1 MSSTNGTNGTNGT
14 KEAPV
19 VDAAIATRPND
30 LEAVP
35 GLLKDLNDNI
45 GTLSADDHQARYG
58 LLLKARSIVQALEA
72 PRETMIKHCWAQVGP
87 LPRSTDMRV
96 TRLDQLETK
105 TGAIAGINFG
115 VYTGLWKLMAKNGDR
130 TQMVKDLA
138 EALGVDPALSCSP
151 YIMKVDSCA
160 ILVPWAIS
168 RRQASMS
175 ISLPTSQKSLSL
187 PMIGDG
193 YIAMTSCTG
202 AGPLRFHEYSRKR
215 GLKYPTDAKDTPMMY
230 AYNTDKDMFAWQQDL
245 GYGTHFN
252 HHMSGYRQGRRPWMA
267 PGFFPIKERLIE
279 GANTDADAPFLVDIG
294 GSIGH
299 DLAEFH
305 SYYPK
310 APGKLILQDLPVVI
324 GQIQELAPAIT
335 PMGHDFLT
343 EQPVKGA
350 RAYYMHSC
358 LHDWPDHVCETILK
372 QIKAAMKPGYSKLLI
387 NENVIP
393 STGTWW
399 ETSALD
405 MVMLTLFCSK
415 ERTEGDWYHLLEKI
429 AGLKIVKI
437 WGGGKGVE
445 SLIDVELP

>member
-1 MSSTNGTNGTNGT
+1 MSSTHGMNGTNGT
-14 KEAPV
+14 KGGAV
-19 VDAAIATRPND
+19 VDATIATRPND
-30 LEAVP
+30 LGAVP

-45 GTLSADDHQARYG
+45 GSLSVDDHQARHE

-72 PRETMIKHCWAQVGP
+72 PRETMIKHCWAQ
-87 LPRSTDMRV
+87 
-96 TRLDQLETK
+96 
-105 TGAIAGINFG
+105 TGAIAGINLG
-115 VYTGLWKLMAKNGDR
+115 T
-130 TQMVKDLA
+130 VKELA
-138 EALGVDPALSCSP
+138 DALGVDPAL
-151 YIMKVDSCA
+151 
-160 ILVPWAIS
+160 LS
-168 RRQASMS
+168 RLMRHLGAM
-175 ISLPTSQKSLSL
+175 
-187 PMIGDG
+187 G
-193 YIAMTSCTG
+193 YIKETSLDETSCTG

-215 GLKYPTDAKDTPMMY
+215 GFENPTDDKDTPMMY

-252 HHMSGYRQGRRPWMA
+252 HHMSGYRQGRHPWMA
-267 PGFFPIKERLIE
+267 PGFFPVKERLIE

-310 APGKLILQDLPVVI
+310 APGKLILQDLPVFI
-324 GQIQELAPAIT
+324 GQIQELTPAIT

-358 LHDWPDHVCETILK
+358 LHDWPDDVCETILK

-393 STGTWW
+393 STGAWW
-399 ETSALD
+399 ETSALN

-445 SLIDVELP
+445 SLIEVELP

>member
-1 MSSTNGTNGTNGT
+1 MSSTNGSNGT
-14 KEAPV
+14 KGASF

-35 GLLKDLNDNI
+35 RLLKDLNENI
-45 GTLSADDHQARYG
+45 GSLSADDHHARHE

-72 PRETMIKHCWAQVGP
+72 PRETMIKHCWAQ
-87 LPRSTDMRV
+87 
-96 TRLDQLETK
+96 

-115 VYTGLWKLMAKNGDR
+115 VDTGLWKLMAKNGDR
-130 TQMVKDLA
+130 PQTVKELA
-138 EALGVDPALSCSP
+138 EALGVDPALLSRLMRHLGAMG
-151 YIMKVDSCA
+151 YIKET
-160 ILVPWAIS
+160 
-168 RRQASMS
+168 
-175 ISLPTSQKSLSL
+175 SLDEYQPTNFSKSLSL

-215 GLKYPTDAKDTPMMY
+215 GFKNPTDAKDTPMMY

-252 HHMSGYRQGRRPWMA
+252 HHMSGYRQGRNPWMA
-267 PGFFPIKERLIE
+267 PGFFPVKERLIE
-279 GANTDADAPFLVDIG
+279 GASTDADAPFLVDIG

-305 SYYPK
+305 SYFPE

-324 GQIQELAPAIT
+324 GQIQELTPAIT

-358 LHDWPDHVCETILK
+358 LHDWPDNVCETILK

-393 STGTWW
+393 STGAWW

-415 ERTEGDWYHLLEKI
+415 ERTEGDWYHLLEII

-445 SLIDVELP
+445 SLIEVELP

>member
-1 MSSTNGTNGTNGT
+1 MSSTNGTIGAKGFT
-14 KEAPV
+14 V

-30 LEAVP
+30 LGAVP
-35 GLLKDLNDNI
+35 GLLKDLNENI
-45 GTLSADDHQARYG
+45 ASLSADDNHARHE

-72 PRETMIKHCWAQVGP
+72 PRETMIKHCWA
-87 LPRSTDMRV
+87 R
-96 TRLDQLETK
+96 

-115 VYTGLWKLMAKNGDR
+115 VDTGLWRLMAKNGDR
-130 TQMVKDLA
+130 PQTVKELA
-138 EALGVDPALSCSP
+138 EALGVDPALLSRLMRHLGAMG
-151 YIMKVDSCA
+151 YIKET
-160 ILVPWAIS
+160 
-168 RRQASMS
+168 
-175 ISLPTSQKSLSL
+175 SLDEYQPTNFSKSLSL

-215 GLKYPTDAKDTPMMY
+215 GFKNPTDAKDTPMMY

-252 HHMSGYRQGRRPWMA
+252 HHMSGYRQGRNPWMA
-267 PGFFPIKERLIE
+267 PEFFPVKERLIE
-279 GANTDADAPFLVDIG
+279 GASTDADAPFLVDIG

-305 SYYPK
+305 SYFPE

-324 GQIQELAPAIT
+324 SQIQELTPTIT

-358 LHDWPDHVCETILK
+358 LHDWPDNVCETILK

-393 STGTWW
+393 STGAWW

-415 ERTEGDWYHLLEKI
+415 ERTEGDWYHLLETI

-445 SLIDVELP
+445 SLIEVELP

>member
-1 MSSTNGTNGTNGT
+1 MPAANGTNGTNSTNGTNGT
-14 KEAPV
+14 KDAPV
-19 VDAAIATRPND
+19 IDPSIATSPND
-30 LEAVP
+30 LAAVP
-35 GLLKDLNDNI
+35 GLLKELNAGI
-45 GTLSADDHQARYG
+45 GSLSTGGQEARHE

-72 PRETMIKHCWAQVGP
+72 PRETMIKHCWAQ
-87 LPRSTDMRV
+87 
-96 TRLDQLETK
+96 

-115 VYTGLWKLMAKNGDR
+115 VDSGLWKLMAKNGDR
-130 TQMVKDLA
+130 PQKVTELA
-138 EALGVDPALSCSP
+138 EALGVDPALLSRLMRHLGAMG
-151 YIMKVDSCA
+151 YIKETGLDEY
-160 ILVPWAIS
+160 
-168 RRQASMS
+168 Q
-175 ISLPTSQKSLSL
+175 PTNFSKSLSL

-193 YIAMTSCTG
+193 YIAMTSCTS

-215 GLKYPTDAKDTPMMY
+215 GFKNPTDAKDTSMMY
-230 AYNTDKDMFAWQQDL
+230 AYNTDKDMFSWQQDL

-252 HHMSGYRQGRRPWMA
+252 HHMSGYRQGRNPWMA
-267 PGFFPIKERLIE
+267 PGFFPVKERLIE
-279 GANTDADAPFLVDIG
+279 GADKNADAAFLVDIG

-305 SYYPK
+305 RYHPD

-324 GQIQELAPAIT
+324 GQIQELTPAIT

-358 LHDWPDHVCETILK
+358 LHDWPDDVCEKILA

-393 STGTWW
+393 STGAWW

-415 ERTEGDWYHLLEKI
+415 ERTEGDWYNLLEKI

-445 SLIDVELP
+445 SLIEVELP

>member
-1 MSSTNGTNGTNGT
+1 MSSTNGTIGAKGFT
-14 KEAPV
+14 V

-30 LEAVP
+30 LGAVP
-35 GLLKDLNDNI
+35 GLLKDLNENI
-45 GTLSADDHQARYG
+45 ASLSADDNHARHE

-72 PRETMIKHCWAQVGP
+72 PRETMIKHCWAQ
-87 LPRSTDMRV
+87 
-96 TRLDQLETK
+96 

-115 VYTGLWKLMAKNGDR
+115 VDTGLWRLMAKNGDR
-130 TQMVKDLA
+130 PQTVKELA
-138 EALGVDPALSCSP
+138 EALGVDPAL
-151 YIMKVDSCA
+151 
-160 ILVPWAIS
+160 LN
-168 RRQASMS
+168 
-175 ISLPTSQKSLSL
+175 
-187 PMIGDG
+187 G

-215 GLKYPTDAKDTPMMY
+215 GFKNPTDAKDTPMMY

-252 HHMSGYRQGRRPWMA
+252 HHMSGYRQGRNPWMA
-267 PGFFPIKERLIE
+267 PGFFPVKERLIE
-279 GANTDADAPFLVDIG
+279 GASTDADAPFLVDIG

-305 SYYPK
+305 SYFPE

-324 GQIQELAPAIT
+324 SQIQELTPAIT
-335 PMGHDFLT
+335 SMGHDFLT

-358 LHDWPDHVCETILK
+358 LHDWPDNVCETILK

-393 STGTWW
+393 STGAWW

-415 ERTEGDWYHLLEKI
+415 ERTEGDWYHLLETI

-445 SLIDVELP
+445 SLIEVELP